1 MKSVVLW
8 LLPRSPPIPPFSL
21 GRLGGATSLIVSGAE
36 GWTGEG
42 CMVDVIDSTSISS
55 AEGRIS
61 LTIELTTNS
70 CTLYHCI
77 AV

>member
-1 MKSVVLW
+1 M
-8 LLPRSPPIPPFSL
+8 
-21 GRLGGATSLIVSGAE
+21 VSGAG

-55 AEGRIS
+55 AVGRIS

-70 CTLYHCI
+70 CTLYHGS
-77 AV
+77 VESVNWKTNDLG